1 MKHSLQLI
9 ALTLLSIVAVSCS
22 QELPLGEN
30 YGSSEV
36 NSRQAVPAA
45 LSETT
50 SDSEKSTPVIVTIV
64 EETEVV
70 ADTVHCVIR
79 R

>member
-1 MKHSLQLI
+1 MKRSLQFI
-9 ALTLLSIVAVSCS
+9 ALALLSIVAVSCS

-36 NSRQAVPAA
+36 NSRQAAPAA
-45 LSETT
+45 LSESP
-50 SDSEKSTPVIVTIV
+50 SDNEKSAPVIVTIV